1 MARGRRVP
9 TSIKTLEGEPH
20 KNRIR
25 ELEAEPDREYRRPPD
40 DMMPLAVEKWEE
52 LGPKLYKLGLLTE
65 IDFDAFRSLCMM
77 FAKYREAEDAATLGV
92 VKTAS
97 GYVTQHPMINVA
109 IKYFEKYHKL
119 MVDFGMTPAARSK
132 IDATPGGGE
141 STPIEELLSGPRL
154 IKGKP

>member
-1 MARGRRVP
+1 MRGRRVP
-9 TSIKTLEGEPH
+9 TAIKKLEGEPN
-20 KNRIR
+20 KARMR
-25 ELEAEPDREYRRPPD
+25 EHEPDPAREYRDPPD
-40 DMMPLAVEKWEE
+40 DMMPLAVAKWEE

-65 IDFDAFRSLCMM
+65 IDYDAFRSLCMM

-92 VKTAS
+92 VTTKS
-97 GYVTQHPMINVA
+97 GYIQQNPMINVA
-109 IKYFEKYHKL
+109 IKYFEKYHRL

-154 IKGKP
+154 VARKP